1 MLVTEESRRLM
12 LRVMAEIDTTD
23 RRQNRYEG
31 VRKDGSR
38 FPLLVRSVTHINA
51 AGEPEGSA
59 GFVTDLTDIVA
70 AQRAIEASER
80 DLRGILDNM
89 QDTYYRT
96 DLNGVLVRASCS
108 AEQLLGYRPEEVI
121 GMRLADLYCNSAER
135 EKLLALL
142 ATNGGA
148 VTHFE
153 GKLRHR
159 SGREVW
165 VSTHAHYYRDE
176 HGRIAGVEGI
186 ARDITAWRDAREQL
200 RLAAKVFE
208 GVTEGVAITDAQF
221 EVISV
226 NPSFV
231 EMTGHDA
238 AHAIGCRLGDFA
250 TDPGGQA
257 LAPERMLNERGAWSG
272 EVWCRRRDGAGFPSW
287 LSVSVVRDD
296 AGNVSHHVALF
307 SDITERKAHLQRVEF
322 LAHHDPLTELPNRLL
337 FRDRVEQA
345 IARAART
352 QSTLALLFVDLDDFK
367 LVNDSFGHAVGD
379 QVLREVGK
387 RIAAGVRETDT
398 VGRYGGDEFVI
409 VVTGLSDVGTVG
421 LIQQKIAQLIMA
433 PVTVEGRVIHV
444 RCSIGAA
451 VYPLDGRDYE
461 SLLRH
466 ADAAMYSAKGAPA
479 NVLPFHAGIKPR

>member
-1 MLVTEESRRLM
+1 M
-12 LRVMAEIDTTD
+12 
-23 RRQNRYEG
+23 
-31 VRKDGSR
+31 VRA
-38 FPLLVRSVTHINA
+38 VTHINA

-59 GFVTDLTDIVA
+59 GFATDLTDVVA
-70 AQRAIEASER
+70 AQRAIEGSER
-80 DLRGILDNM
+80 ELRGILDNM

-96 DLNGVLVRASCS
+96 DLNGLLVRASRS
-108 AEQLLGYRPEEVI
+108 AEQLLGYRSDEVI
-121 GMRLADLYCNSAER
+121 GMRLADLYCNPADR
-135 EKLLALL
+135 EVLLEKL

-159 SGREVW
+159 DGREVW

-186 ARDITAWRDAREQL
+186 ARDITAWRRAREEL

-208 GVTEGVAITDAQF
+208 GVTEGVAITDPQF
-221 EVISV
+221 EVVSV

-231 EMTGHDA
+231 EMTGYDA
-238 AHAIGCRLGDFA
+238 TQAVGFRLSDFA
-250 TDPGGQA
+250 ADPGGQPLA
-257 LAPERMLNERGAWSG
+257 LLPALGERGAWSG

-367 LVNDSFGHAVGD
+367 LVNDSFGHAIGD

-387 RIAAGVRETDT
+387 RIAAGVRDTDT

-409 VVTGLSDVGTVG
+409 VITGMSDAASVSV
-421 LIQQKIAQLIMA
+421 IQQKIVQLIAA
-433 PVTVEGRVIHV
+433 PVALEGRVIRV
-444 RCSIGAA
+444 GCSVGAA
-451 VYPLDGRDYE
+451 VYPTDGRDYE
-461 SLLRH
+461 SLLRY

-479 NVLPFHAGIKPR
+479 NVLPLHAGSKPR